1 MCRDSHDCGRNSG
14 GMPWG
19 SSRDDKGGREREKEI
34 KKERERGGG
43 KKVEWMNGRWKL
55 TNMLSVSPMNETPV
69 VSSQQSAQ
77 QWQSKQQANS
87 NPLEWK
93 HWITATIGSVQRLK

>member
-1 MCRDSHDCGRNSG
+1 
-14 GMPWG
+14 
-19 SSRDDKGGREREKEI
+19 
-34 KKERERGGG
+34 
-43 KKVEWMNGRWKL
+43 
-55 TNMLSVSPMNETPV
+55 MNETPV